1 MIYVF
6 LANGCEEVEA
16 LTPVDILRRAERDV
30 RTVGVGGKTITGSH
44 GIPIVCDLT
53 EDEVVPGEMEMVVLP
68 GGMPGTLNLEKSEI
82 VRSVVKY
89 AAETGKWVAAICAAP
104 SILGHMGLLKGRC
117 AVCYPGYEDQ
127 LDAEIGQGPV
137 CVDGKFITARGM
149 GVSVQFGLRLVELLT
164 DSARAKKLGESL
176 QCVR

>member
-30 RTVGVGGKTITGSH
+30 RTVGVGGKTVTGSH

-53 EDEVVPGEMEMVVLP
+53 EDEVIPGEMEMVVLP

-82 VRSVVKY
+82 VRSVIQY

-104 SILGHMGLLKGRC
+104 SILGHMGLLKGRS
-117 AVCYPGYEDQ
+117 ATCYPGFEDQ
-127 LDAEIGQGPV
+127 LDAKVSEGPV
-137 CVDGKFITARGM
+137 CVDGKFVTARGM
-149 GVSVQFGLRLVELLT
+149 GVSVEFGLKLVELLT
-164 DSARAKKLGESL
+164 DTARSRKLAASL
-176 QCVR
+176 QCAR